1 MTESRILAAG
11 SGKSAWDEYVRSHP
25 DSVFYQLSGWGD
37 ALSEVFGFKSM
48 CLEARSEGRLS
59 GVMPLVL
66 IDNIAGKRLVSAP
79 IAVYAGA
86 IGNSPVESSA
96 LVEKAIELTKELGC
110 GYLELRNMR
119 RSGLG
124 LPTKEMYSTFI
135 KELPKDPGE
144 CLVNLPRKARAAARS
159 GIESGFIFDTGL
171 GYLDD
176 CYRLYAVNQ
185 RKLGSPVVSRRW
197 FEKLA
202 EVFKNETD
210 VLVVKFGGK
219 VIAAVMS
226 FFYKNTVLPFYGASD
241 PGCLRLNPNDYMYL
255 KLQEY
260 GVMKG
265 YRIFDFG
272 RSRKGSG
279 SYRFKINMGFEPAGI
294 FYEYYLNRAKSIPGI
309 TPSNRSFNL
318 ARNIWKRLP
327 LSVTNRLGPELF
339 KLVIP

>member
-110 GYLELRNMR
+110 DYLELRNMR

-124 LPTKEMYSTFI
+124 LPIKEMYSTFI
-135 KELPKDPGE
+135 KELRG
-144 CLVNLPRKARAAARS
+144 LT
-159 GIESGFIFDTGL
+159 FDTGL

-185 RKLGSPVVSRRW
+185 RKLGSPVVSLRW

-202 EVFKNETD
+202 EVFKNESD
-210 VLVVKFGGK
+210 VLVVKFGG
-219 VIAAVMS
+219 
-226 FFYKNTVLPFYGASD
+226 TGLP
-241 PGCLRLNPNDYMYL
+241 
-255 KLQEY
+255 
-260 GVMKG
+260 
-265 YRIFDFG
+265 
-272 RSRKGSG
+272 
-279 SYRFKINMGFEPAGI
+279 
-294 FYEYYLNRAKSIPGI
+294 
-309 TPSNRSFNL
+309 TPD
-318 ARNIWKRLP
+318 A
-327 LSVTNRLGPELF
+327 
-339 KLVIP
+339 